1 MAYTESSLPKLNKD
15 DLIRIALDMQNLKLD
30 INSIL
35 TDISNELSELRKNY
49 NKLEVDLA
57 VFKSVTEIMRK
68 QIAMLERTSW
78 SNEQYTRR

>member
-15 DLIRIALDMQNLKLD
+15 NLTRIALDMQNLKLD

-35 TDISNELSELRKNY
+35 TDINNELSELRKNY

-68 QIAMLERTSW
+68 QIVMLERTSW